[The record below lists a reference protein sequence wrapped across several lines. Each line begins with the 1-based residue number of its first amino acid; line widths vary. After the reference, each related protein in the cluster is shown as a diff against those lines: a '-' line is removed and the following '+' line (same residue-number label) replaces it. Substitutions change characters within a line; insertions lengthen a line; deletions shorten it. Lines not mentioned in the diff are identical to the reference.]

1 MKRRRSL
8 TLQIMAMICVLAA
21 GAVLVCWILN
31 STFLD
36 RYYVMQKK
44 KNMTESFQTISNASA
59 QDLLQSEEFDITFEN
74 ICANNNMTILVIS
87 ADGVVIRSSASDMN
101 TLRQDLLNAI
111 WDTERAEVVQD
122 EGDYQIFS
130 QNDPRLDS
138 EYLILVGSLE
148 NGEMILMR
156 TSLESMRA
164 SAQISNRFLLIVGL
178 ITIAISSIVG
188 GLMARRVTRPILQL
202 ADISKRMIHL
212 DFDAKYIRGAW
223 KKDPALRLG
232 SRVGRHGTD
241 SDVMDGD
248 EQISGNEI
256 DLLGDHMNRLSGELE
271 HTISELKSANAS
283 LKKDIEKKTQID
295 EMRKEFLSNVSHE
308 LKTPLA
314 LIQGYAEGLQ
324 ACIND
329 DEESRDFYC
338 EVIIDEADKMN
349 RMVKK
354 LLTLNQLEF
363 GNEQVQMERFE
374 ITELITGLANASGI
388 LMEKQGIT
396 LDMEDLYEV
405 YVWGDEYKVEE
416 VITNF
421 LSNAIHHCEGENVIR
436 IFYTQTE
443 DLLRVSVFNTGKQ
456 IPEEDINHIWD
467 KFYKVDK
474 ARTREYGGSGIGLS
488 IVKAI
493 MDSFGQSCGVI
504 NRENGVEFWMELSTK

>member
-1 MKRRRSL
+1 MKKRHSL
-8 TLQIMAMICVLAA
+8 TLQIMLMICVLAA

-31 STFLD
+31 STFLE

-44 KNMTESFQTISNASA
+44 TNMTESFQTLSNASA
-59 QDLLQSEEFDITFEN
+59 DNLLQSEEFDVTFDN
-74 ICANNNMTILVIS
+74 MCANNNMTILVIS
-87 ADGVVIRSSASDMN
+87 ADGVVIRSSAADMD
-101 TLRQDLLNAI
+101 TLRQELLNAV
-111 WDTERAEVVQD
+111 WDTQRAEVVQD
-122 EGDYQIFS
+122 EGDYQIYS
-130 QNDPRLDS
+130 KNDARLNS
-138 EYLILVGSLE
+138 EYLILVGALE
-148 NGEMILMR
+148 NGEMIMMR
-156 TSLESMRA
+156 TSLESMRV
-164 SAQISNRFLLIVGL
+164 SAEISSRFLLIVAL
-178 ITIAISSIVG
+178 ITIAVSSIVG
-188 GLMARRVTRPILQL
+188 GLMARRFTRPILQL
-202 ADISKRMIHL
+202 TNISRRMMEL
-212 DFDAKYIRGAW
+212 DFDAKYVRGAW

-232 SRVGRHGTD
+232 SSFRPAEAAFP
-241 SDVMDGD
+241 DGD
-248 EQISGNEI
+248 EMVSGNEI
-256 DLLGDHMNRLSGELE
+256 DLLGDHMNYLSETLE
-271 HTISELKSANAS
+271 QTISELKSANAS

-324 ACIND
+324 ECIND

-363 GNEQVQMERFE
+363 GNDQVVMERFD
-374 ITELITGLANASGI
+374 ITELVTGMANASRI
-388 LMEKQGIT
+388 LMEKQGIS
-396 LDMEDLYEV
+396 LDMDDLREV
-405 YVWGDEYKVEE
+405 YVWGDEFKVEE
-416 VITNF
+416 VVTNY
-421 LSNAIHHCEGENVIR
+421 LSNAINHCEGEKIIR

-443 DLLRVSVFNTGKQ
+443 ELLRVSVFNTGKP
-456 IPEEDINHIWD
+456 IPEEDIDQIWD

-504 NRENGVEFWMELSTK
+504 NHEDGVEFWMELSTK